1 MDADGVPSEKYA
13 EFGLIPKPEI
23 NVCAEILVS
32 IYCQQKQSI
41 DLMNTEFSLKF
52 IDQLRA
58 FEANNFQLVESIS
71 RAESQLE
78 AIYKQRK
85 ELQVK

>member
-1 MDADGVPSEKYA
+1 MD
-13 EFGLIPKPEI
+13 
-23 NVCAEILVS
+23 
-32 IYCQQKQSI
+32 
-41 DLMNTEFSLKF
+41 TEFSLKF

-78 AIYKQRK
+78 TIYKQRK
-85 ELQVK
+85 ELQDKQQKTLATLRDNLDVL